1 MPRDGAY
8 IALMITP
15 SFLAALSVVFA
26 IWVPQN
32 RSEFVEAV
40 AAGKGATKMETLT
53 VGRSLDQVFA
63 TLEEKSA
70 ECLDVLVE
78 RTGYVGYVEVSSSDY
93 NPTLERTGEDSAAF
107 TLQVEHRPRGVG
119 HQPPQGGLYV
129 MAADLKAVDAGRTEV
144 VLYRPTIGFKTIS
157 TSFKAWLEGSDDD
170 CPKMR

>member
-1 MPRDGAY
+1 M
-8 IALMITP
+8 IATSLLTI
-15 SFLAALSVVFA
+15 SSVVFA

-78 RTGYVGYVEVSSSDY
+78 RSGNVGYVEVSSSDY
-93 NPTLERTGEDSAAF
+93 NPTLERTGENSAAF

-119 HQPPQGGLYV
+119 HKPPTGGLYL
-129 MAADLKAVDAGRTEV
+129 MAADLKAVDDGRTEI
-144 VLYRPTIGFKTIS
+144 VLYRPTMGFKQIAE
-157 TSFKAWLEGSDDD
+157 SFRGWLEGSADAG